1 MTPTLYVV
9 RHGHTDDNANTGP
22 TNDEYIRGHRDVPL
36 NDDGIAAASDIAKS
50 LAKHSVQHIWSSDM
64 ARASDTASAI
74 AGTTGA
80 PVTTTKK
87 LRDWHM
93 GIHEGELVKKVL
105 PRLLDHCLHCTSTPV
120 EGGEA
125 FQTYVDRLLPFMR
138 TVLSTLEKDQS
149 TAAVVTHGR
158 NTRLIKGWVE
168 KGTDGTAYK
177 DEYLKRKDPP
187 VQPGEVM
194 VLQHTGGQWRVK
206 A

>member
-9 RHGHTDDNANTGP
+9 RHGHTDDNANSGP
-22 TNDEYIRGHRDVPL
+22 SAEESIRGHRDVPL
-36 NDDGIAAASDIAKS
+36 NDEGISSARSVAKV
-50 LAKHSVQHIWSSDM
+50 LARHPISHIYSSDLS
-64 ARASDTASAI
+64 RATDTADAI
-74 AGTTGA
+74 SDTTGA
-80 PVTTTKK
+80 PVTETKK

-125 FQTYVDRLLPFMR
+125 FQVYVDRLLPFMR
-138 TVLSTLEKDQS
+138 TVLSTLEKDQT

-194 VLQHTGGQWRVK
+194 VLQHTGGRWRVK
-206 A
+206 S